1 MGPSQQ
7 KTGDVAAKFI
17 LASVAWLAVG
27 LLFAGYF
34 VLDNL
39 ASGALPLGVSIQ
51 LKFLH
56 AHTMLIGFVGMLI
69 FGVAYR
75 MLPLPP
81 LLGTGGLYSVRLAE
95 YHLWIGNAA
104 LVAMLLAGLGSA
116 LGLPFSAPALRLFSL
131 VEVLVTFLFV
141 YNIYRTVRLR
151 ETELPFGGGEGG
163 GPSGQGPG
171 A

>member
-7 KTGDVAAKFI
+7 RTGDVAAKFI
-17 LASVAWLAVG
+17 IASVAWLAFG

-34 VLDNL
+34 VLDDL
-39 ASGALPLGVSIQ
+39 TSGALPLGVSVQ

-104 LVAMLLAGLGSA
+104 LVGMLLAGLGSS
-116 LGLPFSAPALRLFSL
+116 LGVPFSAPALRLFGL
-131 VEVLVTFLFV
+131 AEVLITFVFV

-151 ETELPFGGGEGG
+151 ESDLPFGGGGG
-163 GPSGQGPG
+163 GAPPG
-171 A
+171 